1 MVFSATGSWI
11 FLRLSGAKRPLE
23 NLNAHLRLVLNA
35 KTLLFQAKFKARA
48 FKYTSARINIDT
60 IVILNSFN

>member
-1 MVFSATGSWI
+1 M
-11 FLRLSGAKRPLE
+11 
-23 NLNAHLRLVLNA
+23 NA

-60 IVILNSFN
+60 IVITHLIN